1 MNESAPGL
9 TPKEGAKAL
18 ATLGASILLG
28 RTVKRES
35 SRAGLIGPVPAILGL
50 VATVSAFLVGDHF
63 LSDVQLPEAGGQYPP
78 NRRLDI

>member
-50 VATVSAFLVGDHF
+50 VSAFLVGDHF